1 MPIMT
6 VIAAGAGIAFP
17 RLHRSNLM
25 TPGGD
30 VKKEHAIN
38 GLSLF
43 MNPFSAYNYC
53 KEGLDKKYILSIF
66 SLA

>member
-6 VIAAGAGIAFP
+6 VIAAGHGIASP
-17 RLHRSNLM
+17 RLLEGNLM
-25 TPGGD
+25 TLRGD
-30 VKKEHAIN
+30 VKKGHAIN

-43 MNPFSAYNYC
+43 GNPSSAYNYC